1 MKASETKCPNCG
13 APFEAPI
20 SANRRECAYCGGV
33 FNIDVNIS
41 KTQTRICD
49 TELPAQK
56 LLKINKNKT
65 FKEKAMQSFEMLCG
79 CLNENYI
86 FEDYMDLFKKMAD
99 SNEYI
104 ATPTVHKDL
113 LNKVCAKAS
122 ISSNERAVF
131 WNSNG
136 IISKS
141 KSGVLLTDRNIY
153 FITKIGFRKMSYGD
167 VKSIDT
173 LQYGNVWCFN
183 QDTNLN
189 IDNIGCTDKQ
199 LGIILAF
206 ICTRTR
212 DFNMKGYKITVG

>member
-33 FNIDVNIS
+33 FNIDVSIS

-153 FITKIGFRKMSYGD
+153 FITKIGFKKMSYGD

-183 QDTNLN
+183 KDINLC
-189 IDNIGCTDKQ
+189 IDNVGCTDKQ

-212 DFNMKGYKITVG
+212 DFNIKGYKITVG